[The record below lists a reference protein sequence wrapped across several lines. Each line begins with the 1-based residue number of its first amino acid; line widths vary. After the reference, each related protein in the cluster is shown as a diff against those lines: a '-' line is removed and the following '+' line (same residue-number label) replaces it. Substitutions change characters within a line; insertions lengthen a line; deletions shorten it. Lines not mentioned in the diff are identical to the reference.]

1 MYKHQKVFDLTRVE
15 NGSIEGYQMA
25 HWISRKFENP
35 SQKEAKDLGKVA
47 NYNYGQVCKKD
58 AIFYESTSGSTVP

>member
-1 MYKHQKVFDLTRVE
+1 MYRHQNVFDLTRME

-25 HWISRKFENP
+25 RWINRKFENP

-47 NYNYGQVCKKD
+47 NCNYGQV
-58 AIFYESTSGSTVP
+58 